1 MTSLLSPPHDAGE
14 RHGALGCGDDRHVLG
29 ERAVL
34 AVQGGKVLAVGG
46 GAHDDMGAPV
56 SAGHFRE
63 IEGVQRLAVEVQDV
77 VRHVHD
83 VVDGTAPGGGHALG
97 RAHSGEGPTF
107 TLSMTRAV

>member
-1 MTSLLSPPHDAGE
+1 MTPASATARSGVAMTVMVARQL
-14 RHGALGCGDDRHVLG
+14 
-29 ERAVL
+29 AVL
-34 AVQGGKVLAVGG
+34 PVQGGEALAVGG

-56 SAGHFRE
+56 GAGHFRE

-83 VVDGTAPGGGHALG
+83 VVDGTAPAAVT
-97 RAHSGEGPTF
+97 RSASHSGEGPTF